1 MLLFW
6 YNMNMKG
13 KTLANFIVKV
23 IEEKKGEDIKVLD
36 VKKLTIITDYFVIC
50 TGNVSEHCDAI
61 SYELE
66 EKLKKKK
73 IMPISVDKGTDSS
86 WIAMDYGSVIVHIM
100 TEEKRRFYDL
110 ERIWE
115 EVSPKIT
122 SRRKSKS

>member
-6 YNMNMKG
+6 YNRNMKG

-23 IEEKKGEDIKVLD
+23 IEDKKGEDIKIID

-50 TGNVSEHCDAI
+50 TGSVSEHCDAI
-61 SYELE
+61 SNEVE

-73 IMPISVDKGTDSS
+73 VIPISVDKGADST

-115 EVSPKIT
+115 EVSPKIA
-122 SRRKSKS
+122 SNRKSKS

>member
-1 MLLFW
+1 
-6 YNMNMKG
+6 MKG

>member
-1 MLLFW
+1 
-6 YNMNMKG
+6 MKG

-23 IEEKKGEDIKVLD
+23 IEDKKGEDIKIID

-50 TGNVSEHCDAI
+50 TGSVSEHCDAI
-61 SYELE
+61 SNEVE

-73 IMPISVDKGTDSS
+73 VIPISVDKGADST

-115 EVSPKIT
+115 EVSPKIA
-122 SRRKSKS
+122 SKRKSKS

>member
-1 MLLFW
+1 
-6 YNMNMKG
+6 MNMKG

-122 SRRKSKS
+122 SRRKSKSWQIYLN